1 MTLDLDKAMKELGS
15 KGIKIP
21 PQPKVLL
28 DLRELLANN
37 DFGVR
42 KLTRI
47 ILGDPGIAALLFKAA
62 GSPVFHR
69 GKKFSSLEQVVMV
82 VGAKQTFN
90 LVQAIALSSAVPG
103 RRRKALDI
111 FWARSQDVA
120 QLAATIAEDRVSVC
134 NIFPDQAYLAGMF
147 LECGVPILMQR
158 FPDYC
163 DALHLENSSCWP
175 DLADEDV
182 RFDVDHCSI
191 GYLVAK
197 HWNLPDFVCAAIQY
211 HHEMPSEE
219 LGATSTLVA
228 ILQLAIHFYQRVSGV
243 ENPLWPRIRVPVM
256 AELGLHIDFEQE
268 YFEEISERFLEGR

>member
-1 MTLDLDKAMKELGS
+1 MTVALDQAMKELGS

-21 PQPKVLL
+21 PQPKVLR
-28 DLRELLANN
+28 DLCELLASN

-42 KLTRI
+42 KLTRV

-69 GKKFSSLEQVVMV
+69 GKKFASLEQVVMV

-90 LVQAIALSSAVPG
+90 LVQAIALSSAVSG

-111 FWARSQDVA
+111 FWTRSQDVA
-120 QLAATIAEDRVSVC
+120 QLAATIAEERVSVC

-158 FPDYC
+158 FPEYC
-163 DALHLENSSCWP
+163 ETLHLENASCWSN
-175 DLADEDV
+175 LTEEDA

-191 GYLVAK
+191 GYLVAR
-197 HWNLPDFVCAAIQY
+197 HWNLPDFVCAAIRY
-211 HHEMPSEE
+211 HHELPSEE
-219 LGATSTLVA
+219 LGATATLVA
-228 ILQLAIHFYQRVSGV
+228 ILQLAIHFYQRISRVDD
-243 ENPLWPRIRVPVM
+243 PLWPKVCVPVM
-256 AELGLHIDFEQE
+256 AELGLHLDFEQE